1 MNLKP
6 NSFRVFT
13 NFNKKKNPKAPE
25 LVGEMVVECQHCKKL
40 NEFDL
45 SVWGNNTKTGHP
57 MLTGWFKAP
66 DFESEYYKKRKLDDM
81 KSLEEFKKTADQK
94 ATDLPF

>member
-1 MNLKP
+1 MNLKI
-6 NSFRVFT
+6 NNFVVFKNFR
-13 NFNKKKNPKAPE
+13 KKDNDKAPDMM
-25 LVGEMVVECQHCKKL
+25 GEMLVECQHCHQT

-45 SVWGNNTKTGHP
+45 SVWGKTTKTGHP
-57 MLTGWFKAP
+57 MLTGNFKAP

-94 ATDLPF
+94 AADLGF